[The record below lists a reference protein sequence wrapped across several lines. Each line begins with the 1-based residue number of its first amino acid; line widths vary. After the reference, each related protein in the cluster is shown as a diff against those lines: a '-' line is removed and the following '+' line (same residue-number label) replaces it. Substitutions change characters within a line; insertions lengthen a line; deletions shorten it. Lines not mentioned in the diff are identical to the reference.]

1 LIPSLAER
9 VAVRRCAQLQ
19 EREAEL
25 EARLEQAEEREA
37 VQAKEMDELHQA
49 NARIATLAFAQA
61 GKSTE
66 EAETELHSLLDPPGS
81 ALKLLNERYIQA
93 ITLLGDRT
101 AARRRRQAVVESWD
115 TWAWTQLQRRELAW
129 NRTKALGL
137 ASPPELGP
145 SREDVSV
152 QCQLDASEQ
161 DRAGDAMAAEVAAA
175 REKRLGAERQVDDL
189 RRQLQNVTDELN
201 DVTKALILSKI
212 NQAEMNHANLGLDH
226 DIKQLEKQIVVE
238 SVEQYEAAMPFYS
251 SPRGVRNAC
260 APSATLVSAPHGS
273 RATID

>member
-1 LIPSLAER
+1 
-9 VAVRRCAQLQ
+9 LQ

-238 SVEQYEAAMPFYS
+238 SVEQYEAAMPFL
-251 SPRGVRNAC
+251 
-260 APSATLVSAPHGS
+260 LVSPGRSKRVCTQCHTCERSAWQPRHNRLK
-273 RATID
+273 RAEGWQCA

>member
-1 LIPSLAER
+1 
-9 VAVRRCAQLQ
+9 LQ

-129 NRTKALGL
+129 NRTK
-137 ASPPELGP
+137 
-145 SREDVSV
+145 
-152 QCQLDASEQ
+152 